1 MLFGRKRKKKHSLFS
16 LSSDPIVSNKM
27 YLREARLSDMLA
39 VGKIGARAFVDDP
52 LFAILEPGR
61 HTYYED
67 YEAGWIRRMRQKVL
81 KPEVR
86 IVLAVD
92 EGTKDIAGYAVW
104 VRKGHDPA
112 ADRWRNEGGILKRIE
127 FRLLAIEDK
136 ITTLLS
142 PKSRS
147 ENPAALVRFGKAIE
161 QAAAGTWS
169 QEGRNIRW
177 HLHILAVDP
186 PWHRRGVGGLLVSWG
201 MKNCAKEG
209 VVCCLES
216 SPAGRGLY
224 EKLGF
229 KVVDVWVPFEGP
241 EEEFEHLAAP
251 MMVWQPGTA
260 KSDGAGK
267 TKTANGVAIEDGS
280 VNGAGKGN
288 DMV

>member
-1 MLFGRKRKKKHSLFS
+1 
-16 LSSDPIVSNKM
+16 M
-27 YLREARLSDMLA
+27 YLREARLSDMPA
-39 VGKIGARAFVDDP
+39 VGKIGAKAFFDDP

-61 HTYYED
+61 LAYYED
-67 YEAGWIRRMRQKVL
+67 YEASWIRRMREKVL
-81 KPEVR
+81 RPDAR

-92 EGTKDIAGYAVW
+92 EETKDIAGYAVW
-104 VRKGHDPA
+104 VREGHDPA

-127 FRLLAIEDK
+127 FGLLTIEDK
-136 ITTLLS
+136 ITTLFS

-147 ENPAALVRFGKAIE
+147 ENPAAFARFGKAIE

-169 QEGRNIRW
+169 REGRNIRW
-177 HLHILAVDP
+177 HLQILAVDP
-186 PWHRRGVGGLLVSWG
+186 PWHRRGVGGLLVGWG

-216 SPAGRGLY
+216 SPAGRSLY

-229 KVVDVWVPFEGP
+229 KVVDVWVLFEDSDEG
-241 EEEFEHLAAP
+241 FGHFTAP

-260 KSDGAGK
+260 KPDGAGK

-280 VNGAGKGN
+280 VNGAGESN
-288 DMV
+288 DTV